1 MSFTSIDSI
10 RTTNDLLAEKNQAQV
25 NQDLDRNAF
34 LRLFTTQLQNQNP
47 LDPME
52 NEAFV
57 AQLAQ
62 FSTLEATTLMSD
74 SLSDFVSSQQSEKML
89 RGANLLGK
97 QVFAPNVS
105 MYQAGGTRLDGVI
118 SVDQTLDNLR
128 LNVIDAESGQVVNQ
142 MDLGA
147 QTQGNVEFSWNG
159 GNFDGEASPA
169 GNYIFRA
176 VGYQG
181 DTTQEIPVDSQT
193 RITGV
198 SWDASLS
205 EIFVEIEDGRS
216 IALSEISH
224 LSN

>member
-147 QTQGNVEFSWNG
+147 QTQ
-159 GNFDGEASPA
+159 
-169 GNYIFRA
+169 
-176 VGYQG
+176 
-181 DTTQEIPVDSQT
+181 
-193 RITGV
+193 
-198 SWDASLS
+198 
-205 EIFVEIEDGRS
+205 
-216 IALSEISH
+216 
-224 LSN
+224 

>member
-25 NQDLDRNAF
+25 NQDLDRNAL

-118 SVDQTLDNLR
+118 SVDQTLDNMR

-159 GNFDGEASPA
+159 GNFDGEAAPA

>member
-159 GNFDGEASPA
+159 GNFDGEAAPV
-169 GNYIFRA
+169 GKYRFRA

-205 EIFVEIEDGRS
+205 EIFFEIEGGRS